1 MRRIYRHHQRKVTN
15 NFAQQKQRLKV
26 EDERE
31 KKTILFTESDRIQ
44 TGKVTRAGIPEHFIL
59 GRHFFS
65 HFFQQLFNLRF
76 ESLN

>member
-31 KKTILFTESDRIQ
+31 KKLFYLPKVIESKL
-44 TGKVTRAGIPEHFIL
+44 GK
-59 GRHFFS
+59 
-65 HFFQQLFNLRF
+65 
-76 ESLN
+76 